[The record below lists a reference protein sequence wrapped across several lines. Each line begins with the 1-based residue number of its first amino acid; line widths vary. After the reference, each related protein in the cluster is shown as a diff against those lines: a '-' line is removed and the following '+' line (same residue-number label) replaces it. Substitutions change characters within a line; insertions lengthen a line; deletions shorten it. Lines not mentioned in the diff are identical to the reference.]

1 MPVVIEVYDVIA
13 EWCPKYSR
21 VVVPGNFPFD
31 NSSLSPSDD
40 KWLIAY
46 VFIYPFIQVI
56 LVCDIILISIYISN
70 QIHSPEIVIRDDD
83 RDINSNNNRIFSGKI
98 FGGCITCYEKQ
109 HQNNCGCFE

>member
-21 VVVPGNFPFD
+21 VVVSENFPFD

-56 LVCDIILISIYISN
+56 LVCDIVSIHIYKIDR
-70 QIHSPEIVIRDDD
+70 IHSPEIVIRDDN
-83 RDINSNNNRIFSGKI
+83 RDINSNNDYIFSGKN
-98 FGGCITCYEKQ
+98 FGRCIICYEGQ
-109 HQNNCGCFE
+109 HQRNCGCFE